1 MSQNVAITDKFLT
14 NASNMLLPAGY
25 ISEMILPA
33 VRVKETTG
41 KIANYGNGHLRIVNT
56 VHVGE
61 GEYARVESI
70 TRDSDSYS
78 IEDHGLQ
85 GTITA
90 NDFANVEKPYDARID
105 ETLAL
110 TTHLWLGKE
119 KALADTLQDPTI
131 ITQGATLVGNAQYNN
146 RDHADSN
153 PIEDMQ
159 TARDTIL
166 DAAGVSINAAAMSR
180 KVFNALRFHEQL
192 LRNLGFTDSRAG
204 SLSGAELAVALELDF
219 IFVGDAIFNSAKQGQ
234 TAVIAPVWGK
244 DLIYMKMGEPAL
256 RQKVLGWEIRKAGTT
271 PRSVVRKSNFT
282 PVGSEEVAVTDNY
295 DQLILNTECAF
306 LIQDAIA

>member
-1 MSQNVAITDKFLT
+1 MSQNTALIDKFLT

-33 VRVKETTG
+33 VPVQQTTG
-41 KIANYGNGHLRIVNT
+41 KIANYGDGHLRIVNT

-61 GEYARVESI
+61 GGYARVESI
-70 TRDSDSYS
+70 TRDSDTYS
-78 IEDHGLQ
+78 IENHGLQ
-85 GTITA
+85 GTITDE
-90 NDFANVEKPYDARID
+90 DFRNVEKPYDARID

-131 ITQGATLVGNAQYNN
+131 ITQGATLTGNAQYNK

-159 TARDTIL
+159 TARDTVL
-166 DAAGVSINAAAMSR
+166 DSIGVSINTAIMSK
-180 KVFNALRFHEQL
+180 KVFNALRFHAQL
-192 LRNLGFTDSRAG
+192 LNTGYVQNRKGQLTGE
-204 SLSGAELAVALELDF
+204 ELAAVLEVDN
-219 IFVGDAIFNSAKQGQ
+219 IFVGEAIFNSAKQGQ
-234 TAVIAPVWGK
+234 TAVIAQVWGK
-244 DLIYMKMGEPAL
+244 DLIYARIGPPAL

-271 PRSVVRKSNFT
+271 PRAVVRKSNFT
-282 PVGSEEVAVTDNY
+282 PVGSEEIAVTDNY
-295 DQLILNTECAF
+295 DQLILNANAAY
-306 LIQDAIA
+306 LLQDVIA